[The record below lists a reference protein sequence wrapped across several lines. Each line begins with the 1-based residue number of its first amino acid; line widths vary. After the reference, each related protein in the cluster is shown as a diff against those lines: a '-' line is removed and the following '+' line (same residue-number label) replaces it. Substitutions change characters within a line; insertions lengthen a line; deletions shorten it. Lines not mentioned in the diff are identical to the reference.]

1 MATPAQSLP
10 LLPSASAMPA
20 LRIDFISDVVCP
32 WCAIGLYSLEAA
44 AARIPGLTLDLH
56 FHPFEL
62 NPGMGPEGQDIEEH
76 LAQKYGASP
85 DQLAGTR
92 QAIRERGA
100 ALGFDFRM
108 EARSRIYNTRDAHRL
123 LHWAGEDF
131 DAATQRRLKV
141 ALLHAYFTEGRNVSD
156 TAVLL
161 DVAMAAGLP
170 EAPAREL
177 LASRRFDADIAA
189 AEAEVQRQGIR
200 GVPAIV
206 VNQRHLIQGGQP
218 VEVFEQMLRQVTNQD
233 APSPA

>member
-1 MATPAQSLP
+1 MT
-10 LLPSASAMPA
+10 A

-44 AARIPGLTLDLH
+44 AARIPGLELDLH

-76 LAQKYGASP
+76 LAQKYGARP
-85 DQLAGTR
+85 EQLAGTR

-100 ALGFDFRM
+100 ALGFAFSM

-141 ALLHAYFTEGRNVSD
+141 ALLKAYFTEGRNVSD
-156 TAVLL
+156 PAVLL
-161 DVAMAAGLP
+161 DVAVAAGLP
-170 EAPAREL
+170 QAGVQEL
-177 LASRRFDADIAA
+177 LAGRRFDADVAA
-189 AEAEVQRQGIR
+189 AEAEVQRQGINA
-200 GVPAIV
+200 VPAIV
-206 VNQRHLIQGGQP
+206 VNQRHLIQGGQS
-218 VEVFEQMLRQVTNQD
+218 VEVFEQMLRQVMQ
-233 APSPA
+233 APA